1 MKNETG
7 FTVCPKCNSS
17 KVIPKVDVIARG
29 SGRHITALVVAN
41 PKAILFP
48 GANLSNLSARI
59 CGDCGFTEIYAE
71 NPQIL
76 YGAYIRSQETK

>member
-29 SGRHITALVVAN
+29 SGRHIAALVVAN
-41 PKAILFP
+41 PKAMLFP
-48 GANLSNLSARI
+48 GANLGNLSACI

-71 NPQIL
+71 DSQNL
-76 YGAYIRSQETK
+76 YDAYIRSKEAK